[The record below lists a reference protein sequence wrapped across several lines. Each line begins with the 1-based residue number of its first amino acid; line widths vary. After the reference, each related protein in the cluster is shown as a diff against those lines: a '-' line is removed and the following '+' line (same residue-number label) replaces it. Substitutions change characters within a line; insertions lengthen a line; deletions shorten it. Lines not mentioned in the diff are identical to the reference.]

1 LSKSDVSEDKEKIK
15 TSNLFENLVNALS
28 KFVEE
33 KEYNILDT
41 LALSND
47 IDMAYKSIYNGLR
60 NLRKENLNINYDEL
74 ENDIN
79 VMFSMAKN
87 NISILREIA
96 IKALVKGYNR
106 KEKPNNA
113 NTTGSNNSF
122 T

>member
-1 LSKSDVSEDKEKIK
+1 MSKSDVSENKEKIK

-60 NLRKENLNINYDEL
+60 NLRKE
-74 ENDIN
+74 
-79 VMFSMAKN
+79 
-87 NISILREIA
+87 
-96 IKALVKGYNR
+96 
-106 KEKPNNA
+106 
-113 NTTGSNNSF
+113 
-122 T
+122 